1 MKIRREIL
9 TSILGIL
16 LLPVLLTGCGSED
29 AKGLEVVDAWA
40 RPMAIQEAP
49 GTAGGGGNSAVYLTL
64 ANKGRVADTLLGGES
79 PVASRVEIHESFLD
93 GDIMRMREV
102 GPLEIDAG
110 ETRTLQP
117 GGLHIMLV
125 GLRESLVAGD
135 TIPLTLRFRREGA
148 RELRVPVRAMGPG
161 GM

>member
-9 TSILGIL
+9 TSVPGIVFFS
-16 LLPVLLTGCGSED
+16 VLLTGCGSGD
-29 AKGLEVVDAWA
+29 TQDLEVVDAWA
-40 RPMAIQEAP
+40 RPMVVQETP
-49 GTAGGGGNSAVYLTL
+49 GAAGAGGNSAVYLTL
-64 ANKGRVADTLLGGES
+64 ANRGRVADTLLGGAS

-102 GPLEIDAG
+102 GPMEIGAG
-110 ETRTLQP
+110 ETLTLQP

-125 GLRESLVAGD
+125 GLRGSLVAGD
-135 TIPLTLRFRREGA
+135 TIPLTLRFRRAGA
-148 RELRVPVRAMGPG
+148 RELRVPVRAMSPG